1 MQFGAGI
8 PSQCHS
14 ILLAASV
21 ITAAFA
27 LPPTAFA
34 EESHQNHSAH
44 DEHAAHEGH
53 AGQGTHPPGA
63 EHGEHA
69 GHDHSMDHSEHD
81 GAHTAHA
88 EGDDPHAHHRAMMSR
103 KGYQRSEHQYELPDL
118 ELTAMSGEPTTLSAE
133 LDIGKPVMIN
143 FIFTTCTT
151 ICPVMSG
158 TFAQVQSQLGP
169 EADEVR
175 MVSFSID
182 PEYDTP
188 ERLRAYAKQF
198 GAGSQWQFL
207 TGDLDSLISVQK
219 AFDVYRGNKMNHEPT
234 TLMRRSPG
242 EPWVR
247 LDGIASAAQIVAEY
261 RQLVQR

>member
-1 MQFGAGI
+1 MTPSRTSRLETCSLHGLILPALACAIFAGT
-8 PSQCHS
+8 PANAMEQ
-14 ILLAASV
+14 AAG
-21 ITAAFA
+21 
-27 LPPTAFA
+27 
-34 EESHQNHSAH
+34 
-44 DEHAAHEGH
+44 HAAETSASTHAEHEQQASEGH
-53 AGQGTHPPGA
+53 AHHDHA
-63 EHGEHA
+63 EHQGN
-69 GHDHSMDHSEHD
+69 GD
-81 GAHTAHA
+81 
-88 EGDDPHAHHRAMMSR
+88 GDDPHAHHRAMMSQT
-103 KGYQRSEHQYELPDL
+103 GYKRSEHHYELPDL

-133 LDIGKPVMIN
+133 LDGGKPVMIN

-158 TFAQVQSQLGP
+158 TFAQVQSELGP
-169 EADEVR
+169 QAAEMR

-188 ERLRAYAKQF
+188 ERLRAYAQQF

-207 TGDLDSLISVQK
+207 TGDLDDLIAVQK

-234 TLMRRSPG
+234 TLMRRSPD

-261 RQLVQR
+261 HQLVQR